1 MRIATIALFWTATWL
16 SAWAQHVTPISP
28 GESARFD
35 KTISMV
41 QDMGASK
48 LDRKLPR
55 KMSFRAWLEAQGGPD
70 VRMNWVVRSG
80 ATHPIPDCVEADANM
95 SDGKIIM
102 VWVAFD
108 HPKRRTPYL
117 YRIDVVTGRDAVTGR
132 FQSQQLDRLRDVPTF
147 LLKLKQTHRG

>member
-1 MRIATIALFWTATWL
+1 MRIVTILLFLATTWL
-16 SAWAQHVTPISP
+16 TASPQEVAPISP
-28 GESARFD
+28 AVRAQFD

-41 QDMGASK
+41 QDMAVSK

-55 KMSFRAWLEAQGGPD
+55 KMSFREWLEEQGGPN

-95 SDGKIIM
+95 SDGKIII
-102 VWVAFD
+102 VWVAVD

-117 YRIDVVTGRDAVTGR
+117 YRIDIVTGRDAVTGR
-132 FQSQQLDRLRDVPTF
+132 FQSEQLDRLHDIPIF
-147 LLKLKQTHRG
+147 LLKLKQSS